1 MTSRMRK
8 LTNWRRQGLP
18 ASDKKELK
26 IPRQALRGL
35 FLCPQPRK
43 VMTVLIALALLLATA
58 AALVAHGG
66 DWLSKGLL
74 MASLLARETN

>member
-1 MTSRMRK
+1 
-8 LTNWRRQGLP
+8 
-18 ASDKKELK
+18 
-26 IPRQALRGL
+26 
-35 FLCPQPRK
+35 
-43 VMTVLIALALLLATA
+43 MTVLIALALLLATA